1 MNNKPYKTTF
11 KNLKEMSL
19 HVGKELG
26 LTDWVEIK
34 QSDINTFAKLTEDEQ
49 WIHIDKEKSEKYS
62 PYKNTIAHG
71 FMILSF
77 STKFA
82 YETFAIDS
90 VKMGLNYG
98 LDRVR
103 FLTPVNVGSKVRTK
117 AKLISVDEKED
128 GRYLVKNEVTME
140 IEGQEKPAF
149 IAEALTMFVTG

>member
-1 MNNKPYKTTF
+1 MNNKPHKTTF

-103 FLTPVNVGSKVRTK
+103 FPSATLSGGQIRARVSLLEMDYNAGNSKYKIGLT
-117 AKLISVDEKED
+117 
-128 GRYLVKNEVTME
+128 
-140 IEGQEKPAF
+140 IELKDQEKPVCV
-149 IAEALTMFVTG
+149 AEFLAMAYE